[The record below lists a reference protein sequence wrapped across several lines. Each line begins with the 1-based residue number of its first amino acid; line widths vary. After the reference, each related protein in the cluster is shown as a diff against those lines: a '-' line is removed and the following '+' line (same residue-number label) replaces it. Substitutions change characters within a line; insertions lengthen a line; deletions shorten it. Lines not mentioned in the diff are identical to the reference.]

1 MRKLFIVCLFL
12 SVLGTSKMYGQINME
27 LLNGETDVTIT
38 MDLQPVLELSMTTPD
53 QIDFVFDN
61 INAYMAGITRYGAT
75 VLKVSSTVDWDLAA
89 VGTSGRLEVGG
100 VIGTAMWDN
109 PVQYS
114 ANGSVDIPLEC
125 LELQQIPANP
135 STCVSCVLAGVGTGN
150 YNGAFAQYN
159 GLGMQASYNAI
170 EVSAQAAA
178 GTVTFLNSGVLF
190 DRKMIAG
197 EYGVATA
204 AFGDGISSV
213 PPGSWLNTEGSNY
226 DAYMYKYTIS
236 YRIVPALPAIFPMRD
251 DETDAAPNGITGAAG
266 AQAFARPGV
275 YTMEV
280 RYILTEDQ

>member
-12 SVLGTSKMYGQINME
+12 SVLSTSKMYGQINME

-100 VIGTAMWDN
+100 AIANAMWDN

-114 ANGSVDIPLEC
+114 ANGSVNIPLEC
-125 LELQQIPANP
+125 LELQQIPRNP
-135 STCVSCVLAGVGTGN
+135 STCVGCVALDN
-150 YNGAFAQYN
+150 YNSAFAQYN
-159 GLGMQASYNAI
+159 GAGMQASTNAI

-178 GTVTFLNSGVLF
+178 GTVTFLNGVI
-190 DRKMIAG
+190 DQKMIAG
-197 EYGVATA
+197 EYAVASA
-204 AFGDGISSV
+204 AFADQISSV
-213 PPGSWLNTEGSNY
+213 PPGSWLNTEGSIYN
-226 DAYMYKYTIS
+226 AYNYKYTIS
-236 YRIVPALPAIFPMRD
+236 YRILPALPAIFPMRD
-251 DETDAAPNGITGAAG
+251 DDTDAAPNGITGTAAT
-266 AQAFARPGV
+266 AEAFARPGV